1 MTQYRIVKM
10 EGLIWGDQQ
19 NVRIYRDSWSL
30 PDVSSLSPPLFLL
43 SLILVNVHE
52 NVCAEYLRCVFLSR
66 CWKCLMNKTQVSS
79 LHFPK
84 HLQTEGILEIWSF
97 HYSFEKKKVC
107 KCQIH
112 CIWPGF
118 SFRPHFLSPC
128 PAFLTVLVKQI
139 QNCSIRGRLTESMYW
154 LPFLTAVF
162 HGLDTLTVMGIAF
175 AAFVIGALLTGALWY
190 IYSHTGECDRR
201 VLAGVWPVCAPHS
214 RHFRVS
220 LHGWVDGIT
229 TNKRERS
236 FPQFA
241 HGRNWHQL
249 GFAKI

>member
-84 HLQTEGILEIWSF
+84 HLQTEAATCKLRVSWKSDHFIILLR
-97 HYSFEKKKVC
+97 KKKCASV
-107 KCQIH
+107 
-112 CIWPGF
+112 
-118 SFRPHFLSPC
+118 R
-128 PAFLTVLVKQI
+128 
-139 QNCSIRGRLTESMYW
+139 Y
-154 LPFLTAVF
+154 
-162 HGLDTLTVMGIAF
+162 IAF
-175 AAFVIGALLTGALWY
+175 GRDSHSVLIFLVRAQPSWQCLWNKYKIAASAADSLKVCIGFPSLQQFSTAWTPSPWWASHLRRLW
-190 IYSHTGECDRR
+190 S
-201 VLAGVWPVCAPHS
+201 
-214 RHFRVS
+214 
-220 LHGWVDGIT
+220 
-229 TNKRERS
+229 ERS
-236 FPQFA
+236 WRGPCGTSILTQVSVTVEY
-241 HGRNWHQL
+241 
-249 GFAKI
+249 